1 MKATLIS
8 KLVLIFCVL
17 SLVVGFINLDSDK
30 PYNNNKGKTAAR
42 MTTPANKIAVLNLEG
57 AIVASYE
64 NKFFSREANASNLL
78 KSLYIASEDDDIKG
92 VIININSPGGT
103 VAMSQNIYN
112 QIMKIRKKKPVVA
125 VLDDVC
131 ASGGYYIASA
141 TDRIIAQ
148 DGSLTGSIGVIF
160 SYMDV
165 HSLLQKKLSVNPVVV
180 KSGKFKDM
188 GSPVREVTQEE
199 LELFQS
205 IVDDS
210 YEQFVTAITKGRIDR
225 TDTYKVA
232 KTELTVSQLKENADG
247 RVFTGKRAKEIGFV
261 DELGDID
268 TAKSMIQ
275 SMAQEKFNNKLKVK
289 LVDYNKK
296 SSFTDYFSSLTEYS
310 ASSSIKLNDIVPT
323 SIILNRKP
331 LYLWE

>member
-8 KLVLIFCVL
+8 KLILIFCIL

-30 PYNNNKGKTAAR
+30 LYNEKEKTTAR
-42 MTTPANKIAVLNLEG
+42 MTAPANKIAVLNLEG
-57 AIVASYE
+57 AIVSSYE
-64 NKFFSREANASNLL
+64 NKFFSREANAANLL
-78 KSLYIASEDDDIKG
+78 KSLYIAAEDDDIKG
-92 VIININSPGGT
+92 VIINIKSPGGT

-112 QIMKIRKKKPVVA
+112 QIMKIRKKKPVIA

-165 HSLLQKKLSVNPVVV
+165 HSLLQKKLSVNPIVV
-180 KSGKFKDM
+180 KSGKYKDM
-188 GSPVREVTQEE
+188 GSPVREVTPEE
-199 LELFQS
+199 LALFQS

-210 YEQFVTAITKGRIDR
+210 YEQFVTAITKGRVDRIDKYNAIK
-225 TDTYKVA
+225 TD
-232 KTELTVSQLKENADG
+232 LTIENLRANADG
-247 RVFTGKRAKEIGFV
+247 RVFTGKKAKELGFV

-275 SMAQEKFNNKLKVK
+275 TMAQEKFNNKLKVK

-296 SSFTDYFSSLTEYS
+296 SSFSDYFSSLTEYS
-310 ASSSIKLNDIVPT
+310 ASSSIRLNDIVPT
-323 SIILNRKP
+323 SMILNRKP